1 MGRRRQAA
9 LVLTG
14 VAVAIAGIEFGDIAL
29 AGVATQSPLRAARW
43 LPADRQAHA
52 LAYQPTECSSL
63 ATDPQLAH
71 RIAIGRA
78 AFRTPLL
85 LGGQASRADLSCNSC
100 HRSGRGNPDFQFPG
114 LSGAPGTADV
124 TSSLMSSHRGDR
136 IDNPKPIPDLS
147 GPQDKLKVSRDPA
160 DRKLETFIHGLIGE
174 EFDGPEPTTMTL
186 DGLATYV
193 RALSPRGC
201 PAVTEQRISLAEYLA
216 DARVAM
222 QATQFALDAHD
233 RATAR
238 LMLASA
244 RSALG
249 MIDERYAAPAL
260 AHDRELLRDADL
272 ELAAIQDAVDT
283 GKTDVTL
290 RIAAWLAKSP
300 RWIAPLER
308 DETLSLFNPKRLE
321 ASINPASRESP

>member
-1 MGRRRQAA
+1 MDRRRQAA
-9 LVLTG
+9 LLLTG
-14 VAVAIAGIEFGDIAL
+14 IAVAAGIAL
-29 AGVATQSPLRAARW
+29 AGAATQSPLRAARW

-52 LAYQPTECSSL
+52 LAYEPGECLSP
-63 ATDPQLAH
+63 AADPQMAR

-85 LGGQASRADLSCNSC
+85 LGGQAARAGLSCNSC
-100 HRSGRGNPDFQFPG
+100 HRSGRGNPDFRFPG

-147 GPQDKLKVSRDPA
+147 GPKEKLKVSRDPA
-160 DRKLETFIHGLIGE
+160 DRKLETFIHGLIVE
-174 EFDGPEPTTMTL
+174 EFDGPEPTAMTL
-186 DGLATYV
+186 DGLAQYV

-201 PAVTEQRISLAEYLA
+201 HAPPEQRIGLAEYLS
-216 DARVAM
+216 DARAAM

-233 RATAR
+233 PATAR

-260 AHDRELLRDADL
+260 ARDRELLRDADL
-272 ELAAIQDAVDT
+272 ELAAIQDAVDA
-283 GKTDVTL
+283 GSADAPL
-290 RIAAWLAKSP
+290 RIAAWLARMP
-300 RWIAPLER
+300 RWFIPLEH
-308 DETLSLFNPKRLE
+308 DEPLSLFNIE
-321 ASINPASRESP
+321 TTSISGAARGSP